1 MTAAAVRGWRTIPE
15 GPTVWAGCLR
25 RVGGWRVPP
34 HWSSHDWLE
43 EMQAQGAAAAWGA
56 LGDFDPGRGVPWGA
70 FARQRVLSSLRTR
83 HRQEWSYAVHCGRI
97 ISAGSRVDPPDPP
110 RASGPSVETLRPR
123 LARLADVDRRLL
135 ERLYWEGC
143 TEADL
148 AAELGIAQS
157 TVNKRKRSILL
168 GLRRTMGDSAELL

>member
-1 MTAAAVRGWRTIPE
+1 
-15 GPTVWAGCLR
+15 
-25 RVGGWRVPP
+25 
-34 HWSSHDWLE
+34 
-43 EMQAQGAAAAWGA
+43 MQAQGAAAACQA

-83 HRQEWSYAVHCGRI
+83 HRQEWSYAVHCSQGI
-97 ISAGSRVDPPDPP
+97 TPGAPDDPPDPP
-110 RASGPSVETLRPR
+110 SVPGPFVETLRPG

-168 GLRRTMGDSAELL
+168 DLRRTLGNSLEIL

>member
-1 MTAAAVRGWRTIPE
+1 
-15 GPTVWAGCLR
+15 
-25 RVGGWRVPP
+25 
-34 HWSSHDWLE
+34 
-43 EMQAQGAAAAWGA
+43 MQAQGAAAACQA
-56 LGDFDPGRGVPWGA
+56 LGDFDPGRGVPWAA

-83 HRQEWSYAVHCGRI
+83 HRQEWSYAVHCGTCVTARTLD
-97 ISAGSRVDPPDPP
+97 DPPEPP
-110 RASGPSVETLRPR
+110 SDHGPSAETLRPT

-135 ERLYWEGC
+135 QRLYWDGC

-168 GLRRTMGDSAELL
+168 DLRRTIGNSSELM

>member
-1 MTAAAVRGWRTIPE
+1 MIPE
-15 GPTVWAGCLR
+15 GPAVWAGCLR
-25 RVGGWRVPP
+25 RAGAWRVPP
-34 HWSSHDWLE
+34 HWSSCDWLE
-43 EMQAQGAAAAWGA
+43 EMQAQGAAAACQA
-56 LGDFDPGRGVPWGA
+56 LGDFDPERGVPWTA

-83 HRQEWSYAVHCGRI
+83 HRQEWSYAVHCGKAVRT
-97 ISAGSRVDPPDPP
+97 AALDDPPDLPSA
-110 RASGPSVETLRPR
+110 RGLSVETLKPR

-168 GLRRTMGDSAELL
+168 DLRRTIGNSSELL

>member
-1 MTAAAVRGWRTIPE
+1 MVPATFRGWRTIPE
-15 GPTVWAGCLR
+15 GPAVWAGCLR

-34 HWSSHDWLE
+34 HWSSRDWFE
-43 EMQAQGAAAAWGA
+43 EMQAQGAAAACQA

-70 FARQRVLSSLRTR
+70 FVRQRVLSSLRTR
-83 HRQEWSYAVHCGRI
+83 HRQEWSYAVHCGRFV
-97 ISAGSRVDPPDPP
+97 AGGALDDPPDPP
-110 RASGPSVETLRPR
+110 SASGPSVETLRPR
-123 LARLADVDRRLL
+123 LARLADFDRRLL

-168 GLRRTMGDSAELL
+168 DLRRTIGDSSELL